1 MAGRPATND
10 KVNEAVEAVANGIG
24 PREAWRLAGRPNGE
38 SAIQNIGRRG
48 RELKRKRAAADAVPE
63 PEYEPAEPV
72 PRPKKE
78 RKVYANARQTE
89 QLQARAQAVKD
100 ERKALHKRASHVL
113 SLTCYATDATADE
126 EMWVLLGPKET
137 APLMLTTT
145 VAPAAAPAAASASS
159 RARGKQRKAP
169 AATPMTAVAHGV
181 DDAAIAAMSPAEAQ
195 ALIMR
200 LNARMGGNSS
210 AADAALP

>member
-1 MAGRPATND
+1 MGVLGEPNTNRKY
-10 KVNEAVEAVANGIG
+10 KVDGDVANF
-24 PREAWRLAGRPNGE
+24 
-38 SAIQNIGRRG
+38 
-48 RELKRKRAAADAVPE
+48 RATYAADG
-63 PEYEPAEPV
+63 
-72 PRPKKE
+72 
-78 RKVYANARQTE
+78 
-89 QLQARAQAVKD
+89 
-100 ERKALHKRASHVL
+100 KAASHVL